1 MASFR
6 PLTVLVGV
14 LLSHLL
20 FACVAA
26 KDEAVLNA
34 EIGRLNNQSLLWGPY
49 RPNLYF
55 GVRPRLPHSL
65 MTGLMWSN
73 IDTFNGPKD
82 SQSPRPIALLVMK
95 ERMHDHVL
103 NLSMHR
109 SSFHL

>member
-6 PLTVLVGV
+6 PLAVLVGV
-14 LLSHLL
+14 LLSQLL

-26 KDEAVLNA
+26 KDEAVLSA

-65 MTGLMWSN
+65 MTALMWSN
-73 IDTFNGPKD
+73 LDTFNGPKD
-82 SQSPRPIALLVMK
+82 SQSPLPLSLSLARRPPHLLNMPI
-95 ERMHDHVL
+95 
-103 NLSMHR
+103 NR
-109 SSFHL
+109 SSFHM

>member
-6 PLTVLVGV
+6 PLAVLAGV

-20 FACVAA
+20 FGFVAA

-82 SQSPRPIALLVMK
+82 SQSPLLYTFFESMAGVQ
-95 ERMHDHVL
+95 DHVL
-103 NLSMHR
+103 TLSLHR
-109 SSFHL
+109 PPFYL

>member
-82 SQSPRPIALLVMK
+82 SQSPLLLLSLHQPGVQ
-95 ERMHDHVL
+95 HHVL
-103 NLSMHR
+103 KMPVNR
-109 SSFHL
+109 PPFHM

>member
-82 SQSPRPIALLVMK
+82 SQSPLLSHSLPRPGMQ
-95 ERMHDHVL
+95 HYVL
-103 NLSMHR
+103 KMPVNRPPLHM
-109 SSFHL
+109 